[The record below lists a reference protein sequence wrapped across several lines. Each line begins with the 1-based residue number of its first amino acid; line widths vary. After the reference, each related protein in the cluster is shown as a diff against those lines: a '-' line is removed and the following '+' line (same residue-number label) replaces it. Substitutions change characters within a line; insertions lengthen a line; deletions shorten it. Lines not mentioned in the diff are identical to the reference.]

1 MKLKALV
8 IEDSRL
14 ARQGLVRMLQAFADQ
29 IEVLGQA
36 ENAAQALQLIEQLRP
51 DVLFLDIHLPGDSG
65 MALLAQLP
73 AERAMPRIIFT
84 TAYSDYAIRSFD
96 FNTVDY
102 LLKPISPQRLAQ
114 AMAKLTAA
122 PIAPATSRSDAFDS
136 PDAGDAGDA
145 SDSIKPNDPSED
157 EPEAQL
163 KPKLELSSKIFIKDG
178 ERCHLIALEEI
189 VCLESCKNYARVFF
203 GAQQSAY
210 VKRSLNQIEQR
221 LPSPPF
227 FRASRQYIVN
237 LQAIR
242 SIAETIREGYEIT
255 MSDHRK
261 LEISRRQALALKDL
275 LSF

>member
-14 ARQGLVRMLQAFADQ
+14 ARQGLVRMLEQFEDR

-36 ENAAQALQLIEQLRP
+36 ENAAQALDLIAQLQP
-51 DVLFLDIHLPGDSG
+51 DLLFLDIHLPGDSG
-65 MALLAQLP
+65 IALLEQLP
-73 AERAMPRIIFT
+73 PDRPMPRIIFT

-114 AMAKLTAA
+114 AIAKLALA
-122 PIAPATSRSDAFDS
+122 NPVQEAVA
-136 PDAGDAGDA
+136 
-145 SDSIKPNDPSED
+145 ED
-157 EPEAQL
+157 ESEAIDGADERP
-163 KPKLELSSKIFIKDG
+163 KPKLELGSKIFIKDG
-178 ERCHLIALEEI
+178 ERCHLIALEDI
-189 VCLESCKNYARVFF
+189 VCLESCKNYVRVFF
-203 GAQQSAY
+203 GAGQSAY

-221 LPSPPF
+221 LPCPPF

-242 SIAETIREGYEIT
+242 GIAETIREGYEIT

-261 LEISRRQALALKDL
+261 LEISRRQALELKEL